1 MSSTQFIRKI
11 PNTKV
16 LRDFLVNTGGYFV
29 PGMRDLTAKFCR
41 VTNIFL
47 VRFLGHIGWK
57 EEAFE
62 VCLSKLGYVSA

>member
-1 MSSTQFIRKI
+1 MASTQFLRKI

-41 VTNIFL
+41 VI
-47 VRFLGHIGWK
+47 
-57 EEAFE
+57 
-62 VCLSKLGYVSA
+62 LSFSINFFKDILAGKKKLLKTV